1 MWQILKISLT
11 NLGRKG
17 GGVNFISFI
26 ENKITKNTYLP
37 HNSEATIQG
46 EGI

>member
-17 GGVNFISFI
+17 GVNFISFT